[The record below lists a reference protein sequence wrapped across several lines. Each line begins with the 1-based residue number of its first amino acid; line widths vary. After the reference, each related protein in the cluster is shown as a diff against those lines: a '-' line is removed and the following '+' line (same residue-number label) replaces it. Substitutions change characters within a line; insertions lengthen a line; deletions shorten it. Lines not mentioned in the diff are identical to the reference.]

1 MTSVLVN
8 GPKLPSNTSMSFS
21 ALFLNSTLFHIFVH
35 LPTSLDTLV
44 QFLQLAFSKLVFVIS
59 SDINKEIPNDVPQE
73 KHLIKSQKELT
84 NAVSHELRNPI
95 ASLQFAIEVLE
106 DEEDREKHARY
117 VARMRNDMGRL
128 DSLVEELLHYA
139 KLDNFAKDINFES
152 FNLLPLA
159 ISLVDDFE
167 LIANE
172 KQIDLTL
179 MDLVSSTGS
188 INTID
193 SANTTR
199 SSNTWNA
206 VCDPHHIA
214 RALSNI
220 INNACRYANNKVQVS
235 IVTNAHS
242 ATLVEDDNGPGIP
255 ESERNNVFNIFTRLD
270 RSRDRRTGGHG
281 LGLAIVKRIMDLH
294 NGSVEISTSPLGG
307 ARFTLHWNFESLEKT
322 LN

>member
-1 MTSVLVN
+1 
-8 GPKLPSNTSMSFS
+8 
-21 ALFLNSTLFHIFVH
+21 
-35 LPTSLDTLV
+35 
-44 QFLQLAFSKLVFVIS
+44 
-59 SDINKEIPNDVPQE
+59 
-73 KHLIKSQKELT
+73 
-84 NAVSHELRNPI
+84 
-95 ASLQFAIEVLE
+95 
-106 DEEDREKHARY
+106 
-117 VARMRNDMGRL
+117 MRNDMGRL
-128 DSLVEELLHYA
+128 DSLVEKLLHYA
-139 KLDNFAKDINFES
+139 KLDNFAKDINIES
-152 FNLLPLA
+152 FNLLPLTT
-159 ISLVDDFE
+159 SLVDDFE

-179 MDLVSSTGS
+179 MDLVSS
-188 INTID
+188 
-193 SANTTR
+193 TR

-242 ATLVEDDNGPGIP
+242 AKLVVDDDGPGIP

-294 NGSVEISTSPLGG
+294 NGSVEISNSPLGG
-307 ARFTLHWNFESLEKT
+307 ARFTLHWDFKNLEKT